1 MPRCG
6 LLAGLTGHRV
16 GEVGRHE
23 LRHEDDRD
31 ETLCDASG
39 DIMSVPLCRGR
50 LEGML
55 PMLCD
60 IASELLN
67 NRSTYDMY
75 HQVAITYL

>member
-1 MPRCG
+1 
-6 LLAGLTGHRV
+6 
-16 GEVGRHE
+16 
-23 LRHEDDRD
+23 
-31 ETLCDASG
+31 
-39 DIMSVPLCRGR
+39 
-50 LEGML
+50 ML